1 MTGSAVLALA
11 GIPALMLCSVLAG
24 LWLGFRLSIRDAAL
38 LASFAK
44 DAQDAR
50 REAQAVAA
58 DHAAL
63 REEVSG
69 VFESVERKRRSAA
82 AAAAKVDQ
90 AQTRAAVPVIDEATL
105 SPRER
110 RRLVGR
116 RMNGGL

>member
-1 MTGSAVLALA
+1 MEPLSLLALA

-38 LASFAK
+38 LARFAG
-44 DAQDAR
+44 DAASAQ
-50 REAQAVAA
+50 REAVAVAA
-58 DHAAL
+58 DQRAL

-69 VFESVERKRRSAA
+69 LLDSVERKRRSAS
-82 AAAAKVDQ
+82 AAAAKVDAAR
-90 AQTRAAVPVIDEATL
+90 AQPDEPPVVENL

-116 RMNGGL
+116 RMNGGI